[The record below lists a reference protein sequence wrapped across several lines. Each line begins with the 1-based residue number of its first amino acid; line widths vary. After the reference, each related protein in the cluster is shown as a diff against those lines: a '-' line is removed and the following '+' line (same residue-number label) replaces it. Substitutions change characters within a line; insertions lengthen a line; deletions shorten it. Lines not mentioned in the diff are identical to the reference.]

1 MFLNNNGHPNL
12 RIIYLRDVD
21 KTTIKIKKQRNIC
34 KEKKIMQFKIWQ
46 NLREKAQNTF
56 LWKNSRLS
64 FRWLLRK

>member
-1 MFLNNNGHPNL
+1 MFLNNNVHPNL

-46 NLREKAQNTF
+46 NLREKA
-56 LWKNSRLS
+56 
-64 FRWLLRK
+64 